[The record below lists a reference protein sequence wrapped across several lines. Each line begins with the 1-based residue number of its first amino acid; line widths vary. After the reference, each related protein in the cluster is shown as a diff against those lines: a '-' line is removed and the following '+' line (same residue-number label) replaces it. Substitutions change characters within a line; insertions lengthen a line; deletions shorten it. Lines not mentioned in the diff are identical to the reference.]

1 MALHSSL
8 LTDRQRELVPNKM
21 MYPVEAAG
29 LLGTSKIMQYKAP
42 DFGKVFSGEDGN
54 NVIRFTANGPGL
66 MDPRSLYIQ
75 YSMRN
80 VTPIQSATVPTASTF
95 GLGSTQ
101 GNIAWREQGI
111 AFASPGSYSPFKRV
125 RILSGFNQQVLYD
138 CDGYNVMCA
147 FLDDYQKSIHDLV
160 MDGTGFYAVQDSKL
174 VATSALDGDGV
185 ASGGGGGSQV
195 YDRNGSVDNEYLNWC
210 FKPRLGCAS
219 VDGTIDQ
226 NGTVRGQ
233 DNLWK
238 SAYVFA
244 QPGLNTAVSGA
255 SLPGVLG
262 TPDGSKLF
270 TLCDLPYVG
279 LLSQGKYLPLWGLGG
294 IIIELYLDQAANW
307 CSQYDLW
314 SDGTNDLATH
324 NNYQLVPNPS
334 SVGPIVQFDDV
345 KLYYDNIIPPA
356 DFLEGLKMQIN
367 SPDGLSLIFP
377 SVNRHLATIPA
388 LVSEAKTPQFYQR
401 VRNEVLIADHSRMA
415 QSIFQIF
422 RPQNPIQNRRYKLH
436 NRTSAALASWQ
447 LKLNSAYIPQQ
458 PLEAVGN
465 TSLTLGADGKA
476 LAATNNY
483 SLLQVRQ
490 YGQFHR
496 ELMKALGQQRR
507 PLGSVTPSQYE
518 LITDGLAG
526 DGNSSNLIR
535 RDQRGCFAIGID
547 LTVSDDVMTGTNL
560 RNATVTGEMFANIE
574 RYVHPGAT
582 ATEVQTFVM
591 KLSQIRMTAAGPI
604 VVD

>member
-1 MALHSSL
+1 
-8 LTDRQRELVPNKM
+8 
-21 MYPVEAAG
+21 
-29 LLGTSKIMQYKAP
+29 MQYKAP

-80 VTPIQSATVPTASTF
+80 VTPIQASAVPTASTF
-95 GLGSTQ
+95 GLGSDQ
-101 GNIAWREQGI
+101 AQMQWRDQGI

-160 MDGTGFYAVQDSKL
+160 MDGTGFYAVQDGKL
-174 VATSALDGDGV
+174 GVTNALDGDATGSV
-185 ASGGGGGSQV
+185 SGGSQV
-195 YDRNGSVDNEYLNWC
+195 YDRNGSVDSEYLNWC
-210 FKPRLGCAS
+210 FKPRLGCS
-219 VDGTIDQ
+219 NVDGTIDVT
-226 NGTVRGQ
+226 GLVRGQ

-238 SAYVFA
+238 SAYTITA
-244 QPGLNTAVSGA
+244 PPLNTAAAG
-255 SLPGVLG
+255 PGTLG

-294 IIIELYLDQAANW
+294 IIIELYLDQASNW
-307 CSQYDLW
+307 CSQYDIW
-314 SDGTNDLATH
+314 SDGNAAAASHTNF
-324 NNYQLVPNPS
+324 QLVPNS
-334 SVGPIVQFDDV
+334 GTVGPIVQFDDV

-388 LVSEAKTPQFYQR
+388 LVGADAVVPQFYQR

-476 LAATNNY
+476 LAGTTNF

-518 LITDGLAG
+518 LITDGNAA
-526 DGNSSNLIR
+526 SSALIR

>member
-1 MALHSSL
+1 
-8 LTDRQRELVPNKM
+8 LT
-21 MYPVEAAG
+21 
-29 LLGTSKIMQYKAP
+29 GT
-42 DFGKVFSGEDGN
+42 
-54 NVIRFTANGPGL
+54 R
-66 MDPRSLYIQ
+66 
-75 YSMRN
+75 
-80 VTPIQSATVPTASTF
+80 
-95 GLGSTQ
+95 
-101 GNIAWREQGI
+101 
-111 AFASPGSYSPFKRV
+111 
-125 RILSGFNQQVLYD
+125 
-138 CDGYNVMCA
+138 
-147 FLDDYQKSIHDLV
+147 
-160 MDGTGFYAVQDSKL
+160 
-174 VATSALDGDGV
+174 ALDGNGNSL
-185 ASGGGGGSQV
+185 AGGSFV
-195 YDRNGSVDNEYLNWC
+195 YDRNGTVDNEYLNWC
-210 FKPRLGCAS
+210 FKPRLGCTQ
-219 VDGTIDQ
+219 VDGLSLPQGTA
-226 NGTVRGQ
+226 NGT

-238 SAYVFA
+238 SASTLTSAPGIGAAVAADAA
-244 QPGLNTAVSGA
+244 Q
-255 SLPGVLG
+255 SLQ

-294 IIIELYLDQAANW
+294 IIIELYLDQASNW

-314 SDGTNDLATH
+314 SDGDASAANHT
-324 NNYQLVPNPS
+324 NYQLVPSASN
-334 SVGPIVQFDDV
+334 VGPIVQFDDV

-388 LVSEAKTPQFYQR
+388 LVSAATAPQFYQR

-422 RPQNPIQNRRYKLH
+422 RPQNPIQNRKYKLH

-465 TSLTLGADGKA
+465 TSARVGADGVT
-476 LAATNNY
+476 LAANANY

-518 LITDGLAG
+518 LITDGL
-526 DGNSSNLIR
+526 NTVSSDVLR

>member
-80 VTPIQSATVPTASTF
+80 VTPIQASAVPTANTF
-95 GLGSTQ
+95 GLGGTVADMQ
-101 GNIAWREQGI
+101 WRDQGI
-111 AFASPGSYSPFKRV
+111 AYASPGSYSPFKRV

-160 MDGTGFYAVQDSKL
+160 MDGTGFYAVQDGKL
-174 VATSALDGDGV
+174 TATKSLDFE
-185 ASGGGGGSQV
+185 AGSQV

-210 FKPRLGCAS
+210 FKPRLGCAE
-219 VDGTIDQ
+219 VDGTVDIFTP
-226 NGTVRGQ
+226 GLVAGQ

-238 SAYVFA
+238 SSYAIASGSFPAKGAVVLANVA
-244 QPGLNTAVSGA
+244 QAQ
-255 SLPGVLG
+255 G

-307 CSQYDLW
+307 CSLYDVW
-314 SDGTNDLATH
+314 SDGSATITAH
-324 NNYQLVPNPS
+324 DNFRLVPNAA
-334 SVGPIVQFDDV
+334 SVGPIVQFDDI

-388 LVSEAKTPQFYQR
+388 LVGTDAVVPQFFQR

-422 RPQNPIQNRRYKLH
+422 RPQNPIAQRRYKLH

-465 TSLTLGADGKA
+465 TSATLGADGKT
-476 LAATNNY
+476 LSGTTNF

-496 ELMKALGQQRR
+496 ELLKALGQQRR

-518 LITDGLAG
+518 LITDGNNA
-526 DGNSSNLIR
+526 SPALIR
-535 RDQRGCFAIGID
+535 RDQRGAFAIGID

>member
-75 YSMRN
+75 YSMKN
-80 VTPIQSATVPTASTF
+80 VSPQVAQNQSVVANQFGNGATPTWV
-95 GLGSTQ
+95 
-101 GNIAWREQGI
+101 EQGI
-111 AFASPGSYSPFKRV
+111 AFADPGSYSPFKRV

-147 FLDDYQKSIHDLV
+147 FLDDYQKSVHDLV
-160 MDGTGFYAVQDSKL
+160 MDGTGFYSVADSRL
-174 VATSALDGDGV
+174 SASTDIEPDN
-185 ASGGGGGSQV
+185 GGSVV
-195 YDRNGSVDNEYLNWC
+195 YDRNGLVDNEYLNWS
-210 FKPRLGCAS
+210 FKPRFGSAVLAGTVAS
-219 VDGTIDQ
+219 GSLVDG
-226 NGTVRGQ
+226 G
-233 DNLWK
+233 DNLWPT
-238 SAYVFA
+238 ACYTA
-244 QPGLNTAVSGA
+244 AVSSNCVA
-255 SLPGVLG
+255 SSTQVAI
-262 TPDGSKLF
+262 DGSKIF

-307 CSQYDLW
+307 CSVYNNW
-314 SDGTNDLATH
+314 SGKLCPVDGASA
-324 NNYQLVPNPS
+324 V
-334 SVGPIVQFDDV
+334 VQFDDV

-388 LVSEAKTPQFYQR
+388 LATDSTDPQFYQR

-422 RPQNPIQNRRYKLH
+422 RPQNPVQNRRYKLH

-465 TSLTLGADGKA
+465 TGITKASDGVA
-476 LAATNNY
+476 FAGQSSARTNWA
-483 SLLQVRQ
+483 LLQSRQ

-518 LITDGLAG
+518 LITDAAVA
-526 DGNSSNLIR
+526 SNAVLTDRIQVLR
-535 RDQRGCFAIGID
+535 RDQRGAFAIGID